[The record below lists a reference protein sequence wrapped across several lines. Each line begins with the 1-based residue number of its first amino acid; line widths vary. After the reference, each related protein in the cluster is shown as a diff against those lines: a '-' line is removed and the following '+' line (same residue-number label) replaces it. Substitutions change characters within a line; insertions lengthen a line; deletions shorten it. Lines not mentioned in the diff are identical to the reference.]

1 MDSIEPPSFSLGFD
15 LDAASD
21 LQSEI
26 HQNPSSTS
34 DQLIGDGDN
43 EPELGLT
50 VSDSDRELEPD
61 FTSPVLKRL
70 RRGINPNKCSVK
82 DDRSVAVE
90 DRDDDIEEFSSP
102 EDFPTGNYNF
112 ELLLRLF
119 EYGSYLNCWN
129 RNRALLDLLLN
140 VNELISLSFIH

>member
-21 LQSEI
+21 P
-26 HQNPSSTS
+26 HQNPSSTG

-43 EPELGLT
+43 EPEAGLT

-61 FTSPVLKRL
+61 FRSPVLKRL
-70 RRGINPNKCSVK
+70 RRGINPNKCSWK
-82 DDRSVAVE
+82 DDRGVAIE

-102 EDFPTGNYNF
+102 EDFPTGNY
-112 ELLLRLF
+112 
-119 EYGSYLNCWN
+119 
-129 RNRALLDLLLN
+129 
-140 VNELISLSFIH
+140 ILSFCFVFLKMGLT